1 MLMGMDTDELRRR
14 RKALGMT
21 QEQLAH
27 VLGVSRQSVFM
38 WESGRTTIPAL
49 LELALRCL
57 EYECGMREPR
67 PAAGDE
73 ERHRGTSA

>member
-1 MLMGMDTDELRRR
+1 MNTDELRRR

-21 QEQLAH
+21 QEQLAR

-38 WESGRTTIPAL
+38 WESGRTAIPAL

-57 EYECGMREPR
+57 EYESGLRDVQEK
-67 PAAGDE
+67 
-73 ERHRGTSA
+73 

>member
-1 MLMGMDTDELRRR
+1 MCIVNTLCEDGMLMGMNTDELRRR

-38 WESGRTTIPAL
+38 WESGRTAIPAL
-49 LELALRCL
+49 LALALRCL
-57 EYECGMREPR
+57 EYESGLREVR
-67 PAAGDE
+67 QDA
-73 ERHRGTSA
+73 

>member
-1 MLMGMDTDELRRR
+1 MLMGMDTDELRQR

-21 QEQLAH
+21 QEQLAR

-38 WESGRTTIPAL
+38 WESGRTAIPAL

-57 EYECGMREPR
+57 ELV
-67 PAAGDE
+67 PAAESKSDD
-73 ERHRGTSA
+73 RAP